1 MSLFR
6 NALYLVQFGVV
17 KMTLQ
22 ALLKTDCVDLKQLEF
37 EEQRRAVRSHRKQEQ
52 YLEKNGTS
60 IKKLYFR

>member
-37 EEQRRAVRSHRKQEQ
+37 EEQRRAVRSHRKQEPCFMVHFALLT
-52 YLEKNGTS
+52 YR
-60 IKKLYFR
+60 FH